1 MTIDKLGSIN
11 PLQHYNRPE
20 KAAKSAYKNEQD
32 SISVSNEART
42 MGELYKVA
50 EIVRNTEDIRL
61 DRVEEVKRKMED
73 PSYINNAIMNAVADK
88 IMSDVFKI

>member
-20 KAAKSAYKNEQD
+20 KAVKSAYKNEHD

-42 MGELYKVA
+42 MGELYQVA
-50 EIVRNTEDIRL
+50 EIVKNTDDIRL
-61 DRVEEVKRKMED
+61 DRIEEVKRKLED
-73 PSYINNAIMNAVADK
+73 PSYINSAILGAVADK
-88 IMSDVFKI
+88 IMDDVFKI

>member
-20 KAAKSAYKNEQD
+20 KAAKSAYKNELD

-50 EIVRNTEDIRL
+50 EIVKNSDDIRL
-61 DRVEEVKRKMED
+61 DKVEEARRKLED
-73 PSYINNAIMNAVADK
+73 PSYINNAVISIVADK
-88 IMSDVFKI
+88 IMDVFEI

>member
-20 KAAKSAYKNEQD
+20 KAAKPASKNEHD

-42 MGELYKVA
+42 MSELYKVA
-50 EIVRNTEDIRL
+50 EMVKNAEDIRL
-61 DRVEEVKRKMED
+61 DKVEEAKRKLED
-73 PSYINNAIMNAVADK
+73 PSYINNAVINVVADK
-88 IMSDVFKI
+88 IMGDVFKI

>member
-20 KAAKSAYKNEQD
+20 KETKPAYKNDYD

-42 MGELYKVA
+42 MGELYKVSEMVKNA
-50 EIVRNTEDIRL
+50 EDIRL
-61 DRVEEVKRKMED
+61 DKVEEAKRKLED
-73 PSYINNAIMNAVADK
+73 PSYMNNAVLNVVADK
-88 IMSDVFKI
+88 IMDVFKI